1 LKWNLK
7 EVIKIKKNGK
17 LYILWTSDD
26 KITFKIMISMYAL
39 NGKKNNWWDEV
50 EIIIWGSPAKL
61 VAQNSDIQKHIRLLI
76 DNGVK
81 ISACKACADELNV
94 TQKLKVLDIE
104 VKYWGE
110 PLTKILKNN
119 ENLITL

>member
-1 LKWNLK
+1 
-7 EVIKIKKNGK
+7 
-17 LYILWTSDD
+17 
-26 KITFKIMISMYAL
+26 MYAL
-39 NGKKNNWWDEV
+39 NGKKNKWWAEV

-61 VAQNSDIQKHIRLLI
+61 AAQNNEIQKHIRLLI